1 MKLVLFFLLIKLLLF
16 SSRTLN
22 LNILFSKL
30 DEFKQTEGRTIEN
43 LFTEGGELY
52 YEDGREYKGPY
63 HIHPG
68 KGPMVGAVHI
78 KGQHDILYYE
88 KPEDMSTAAGIA
100 IGSQVPSLAEVAPNY
115 SQQPTSQ
122 TIQPT
127 TPSIIPEP
135 PSPTTTPSL
144 GGGGY

>member
-1 MKLVLFFLLIKLLLF
+1 MV
-16 SSRTLN
+16 
-22 LNILFSKL
+22 
-30 DEFKQTEGRTIEN
+30 FKKVEGRTIEN

-88 KPEDMSTAAGIA
+88 KPEDMPTATGIA

-115 SQQPTSQ
+115 SQQPTNQ
-122 TIQPT
+122 TVQPT
-127 TPSIIPEP
+127 TPTVIPEP
-135 PSPTTTPSL
+135 ISPTTTPSL
-144 GGGGY
+144 GGGGGY